1 METNVKKIDLAARSN
16 AYFEKQKAS
25 LRMKAKEYVE
35 NTVIGYLVSL
45 ADKGNKSA
53 TINCP
58 KGLYATDI
66 IEELE
71 AAVDCTAKRAGVTS
85 SKINIHW

>member
-1 METNVKKIDLAARSN
+1 METNMKKVDLATRSN
-16 AYFEKQKAS
+16 AYFEKQRAS

-35 NTVIGYLVSL
+35 NTVVGYLIAL
-45 ADKGNKSA
+45 ADKGNQSA

-58 KGLYATDI
+58 KGLYVADI

-71 AAVDCTAKRAGVTS
+71 IAIDCTAKRAGIFS
-85 SKINIHW
+85 GKINVRW

>member
-16 AYFEKQKAS
+16 AYFEKQRAS

-35 NTVIGYLVSL
+35 NTVVGYLIAL
-45 ADKGNKSA
+45 ADEGNESA

-58 KGLYATDI
+58 KGLYVADI

-71 AAVDCTAKRAGVTS
+71 IAISCTAKRAGILGG
-85 SKINIHW
+85 KINVHW

>member
-16 AYFEKQKAS
+16 AYFEKQRAS
-25 LRMKAKEYVE
+25 QRMRAKEYVE
-35 NTVIGYLVSL
+35 TTVISYLGSL

-58 KGLYATDI
+58 KGLRATDI

-71 AAVDCTAKRAGVTS
+71 ATADCTAKRAGIAS
-85 SKINIHW
+85 GKIKIRW